1 MALPTGATLA
11 VRLPHAAGV
20 VDALRWLLASRDGAP
35 LGLDVEGTVSLLQ
48 LSTPTRAVLLRWRA
62 LVDDDSAA
70 ARDGFAAVCALLA
83 DAAVQKVG
91 CELRQDALVLLA
103 CSSQRARLRN
113 GRDFT
118 PALPRPNAPPGTVL
132 GLFEAYN
139 AQNAH
144 PEPPVKDIAS
154 RDSDWD
160 AVTLTRAQLEYA
172 ALDAWMSHRLGC
184 HAELAADKR
193 VVSIDI
199 TAVSTELEGAWEKLS
214 GFKALRRRGTEV
226 AALPDILALPD
237 ENDIA
242 PQWLTLPSGER
253 VLLCS
258 AFGGPPLLRGQYVTV
273 KLGPPHDA
281 PWKALVFARRR
292 RTVLLCADPDAP
304 PQPVPEAPKVHRIN
318 RTKRST
324 DAECERLKSLTHPV
338 AAAPPKPIFG
348 RRERRERRQRRQ
360 QQLQSAPDSPAP
372 AYDGVYDLLDYE
384 VGGHP
389 LF

>member
-1 MALPTGATLA
+1 MLGAVGRRAAAVGTHASAVAAERVVVRCAAAAQQLRPPPDHARPRLQLVKRRGSRRNSARASAEPGASKASSGDDVTAGKPPVAPAPATPDASQEREFNMALPTGATLA

-103 CSSQRARLRN
+103 CSNQRARLRN

-132 GLFEAYN
+132 GLFKAYN
-139 AQNAH
+139 ARNAH
-144 PEPPVKDIAS
+144 PEPPVKDTAS

-214 GFKALRRRGTEV
+214 AFKALRRRGTEV
-226 AALPDILALPD
+226 AELPDILALPD

-258 AFGGPPLLRGQYVTV
+258 AFGGPRC
-273 KLGPPHDA
+273 
-281 PWKALVFARRR
+281 
-292 RTVLLCADPDAP
+292 CA
-304 PQPVPEAPKVHRIN
+304 V
-318 RTKRST
+318 ST
-324 DAECERLKSLTHPV
+324 
-338 AAAPPKPIFG
+338 
-348 RRERRERRQRRQ
+348 
-360 QQLQSAPDSPAP
+360 
-372 AYDGVYDLLDYE
+372 
-384 VGGHP
+384 
-389 LF
+389 